1 MGVLREILDAIDDL
15 DDKVFDNIEKRF
27 SGKNIQRSMSRS
39 AADGTLQFPLIA
51 SRAISF
57 PTIQRIANAHE
68 RNAASFAQIVFSMH
82 PEMNTAKD
90 QNGFDYLAAFHQNAD
105 TEDDAFNL
113 IASRVN
119 ESYCVGAKVIPLA
132 GPKLKMLKEEL
143 TTYGIDWREG
153 SLNDIAPA
161 KHLYDNKFSF
171 PKSVAEQME
180 IRRRNYQAVTEKT
193 TSWKDHKGGIH
204 VHTDKG
210 LTLGDYQ
217 GPLHVDGGT
226 VVQTTNRI
234 TTGGNGGKPTE
245 IVMKDML
252 KDNDVKKANELIP
265 TLLHIRV
272 VAVDKDKESGD
283 GRYVDFVVGVKAM
296 IHPVSGDDMI
306 ENLVDACRNHDGI
319 FKFIRWTTGEISF
332 FKDFLFNMNAYR
344 KDVARQADGSSPWWN
359 RLKHMANL
367 SRMKAGAFLGKQMI
381 PNAAIVVTQEEVDL
395 IKNQYGFDLMNPS
408 FVEKIMKKF
417 FLMTFIVV
425 DDSIEVAHF
434 KYDGQKSYQTVSYV
448 GLEKENS
455 NSARQ
460 FKDILRAVQR
470 M

>member
-27 SGKNIQRSMSRS
+27 SGKNIQRSMSRA

-57 PTIQRIANAHE
+57 PTVQRIANAHE

-90 QNGFDYLAAFHQNAD
+90 QNGFDYLSAFHQNAD

-113 IASRVN
+113 VASRVN
-119 ESYCVGAKVIPLA
+119 ESYCVGARIVPLE
-132 GPKLKMLKEEL
+132 GPKMHILKEEL
-143 TTYGIDWREG
+143 TAYGIDWREG
-153 SLNDIAPA
+153 SLNDVAPA
-161 KHLYDNKFSF
+161 KHLYDNKFNF
-171 PKSVAEQME
+171 PKSVAEQFEM
-180 IRRRNYQAVTEKT
+180 RRRNYKAVTEADKSKKNYGDVYFRPDGDVNIDKVEGKIKADHMT
-193 TSWKDHKGGIH
+193 T
-204 VHTDKG
+204 VNAN
-210 LTLGDYQ
+210 
-217 GPLHVDGGT
+217 P
-226 VVQTTNRI
+226 NI
-234 TTGGNGGKPTE
+234 TINSGSGKQTE
-245 IVMKDML
+245 IVLKDML
-252 KDNDVKKANELIP
+252 KDNDVKKSNELVP

-272 VAVDKDKESGD
+272 VAVDKDKSGD

-296 IHPVSGDDMI
+296 IHPVSTDDMI

-332 FKDFLFNMNAYR
+332 LKDFLFNMNAYR

-359 RLKHMANL
+359 RLKHMANI
-367 SRMKAGAFLGKQMI
+367 SRMKAAAFLGKQMI

-395 IKNQYGFDLMNPS
+395 IKNQYGFDLMNPA

-434 KYDGQKSYQTVSYV
+434 KYDGQKSYQTVSYS